1 METMFFGSAIFLVI
15 LSFFAG
21 RFYGFFRFMAIM
33 REQNRA
39 GYLISIL
46 SQCEKDNE
54 MMGRWLD
61 PYFHNNGYKK
71 IVIYGVGGEYYENFR
86 NHIRDEMFDEI
97 FLMDSNVEKVQKSIS
112 EHIYCREDLKT
123 LKYDVI
129 VVTSVSHFM
138 EIQDELLGVWGAK
151 NIVSYTDIV
160 FNAYKE
166 TES

>member
-1 METMFFGSAIFLVI
+1 MEAVFCGSAIFLAV

-21 RFYGFFRFMAIM
+21 RLYEFFRLMAIM
-33 REQNRA
+33 REQSRA
-39 GYLISIL
+39 GYLIGIL

-54 MMGRWLD
+54 MAGRWLD
-61 PYFHNNGYKK
+61 PYFHNNRYKK
-71 IVIYGVGGEYYENFR
+71 IVIYGVGGKYYENFR

-97 FLMDSNVEKVQKSIS
+97 FLMDSNVEKVQKSFS
-112 EHIYCREDLKT
+112 EHVYCREDLKT
-123 LKYDVI
+123 LTYDAI

-138 EIQDELLGVWGAK
+138 EIQDELLSVWGGK

-166 TES
+166 MDC